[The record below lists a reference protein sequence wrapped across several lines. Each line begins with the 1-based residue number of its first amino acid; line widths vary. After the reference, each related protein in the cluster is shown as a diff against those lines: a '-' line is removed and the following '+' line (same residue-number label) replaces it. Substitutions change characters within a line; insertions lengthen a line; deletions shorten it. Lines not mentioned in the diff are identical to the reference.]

1 MAEGNQENQ
10 QNKVTEV
17 GLPPEIRK
25 AAVEILG
32 VAEEWPH
39 ETTDAPAVKSERSDD
54 VRRLMTAL
62 ALAQGEIE
70 NAGKGR
76 KNTHFNTTYADLADI
91 ANACRPAL
99 SRYLI
104 AWVQI
109 PKFTP
114 EEIWLETTLTH
125 GPSGQYV
132 VGKWP
137 IPGSAKNKSQDL
149 VAAFTYARRASL
161 ATMVGVVSE
170 DELEDDDGNSTQ
182 THTDA
187 GVAQPAK
194 ETVANSAMKQW
205 VPWAIRK
212 VGTLKTM
219 EELTKW
225 EEEKGKELRDLNRAL
240 PEEHAKVMQAIQDAG
255 ERLSIVETPP
265 LHDQVD
271 EH

>member
-1 MAEGNQENQ
+1 MTKGNQENQ
-10 QNKVTEV
+10 QSQQRQADEKD
-17 GLPPEIRK
+17 LPPEFRK
-25 AAVEILG
+25 PVDKTVAAER
-32 VAEEWPH
+32 PF
-39 ETTDAPAVKSERSDD
+39 ETTGAPEVKPDRSDD
-54 VRRLMTAL
+54 TRRLMTAL

-99 SRYLI
+99 SRHLI

-132 VGKWP
+132 IGKWP
-137 IPGSAKNKSQDL
+137 IPPGAKNKSQDL

-182 THTDA
+182 QHADA
-187 GVAQPAK
+187 GVPAADRK
-194 ETVANSAMKQW
+194 DSKNLTAAKQW
-205 VPWAIRK
+205 AEWAARK
-212 VGTLKTM
+212 VKTIDSA
-219 EELTKW
+219 EALSKW
-225 EEEKGKELRDLNRAL
+225 EEEKAKDLTDLARVHPDGHTA
-240 PEEHAKVMQAIQDAG
+240 VMAAIQDRHAA
-255 ERLSIVETPP
+255 LAPTPDP
-265 LHDQVD
+265 TP
-271 EH
+271 